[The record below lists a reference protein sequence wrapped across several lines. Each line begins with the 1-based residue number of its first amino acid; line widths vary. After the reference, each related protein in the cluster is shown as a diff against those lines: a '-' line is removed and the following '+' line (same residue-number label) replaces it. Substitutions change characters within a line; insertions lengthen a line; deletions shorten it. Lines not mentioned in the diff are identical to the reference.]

1 MVIAPANK
9 INKKNLRELAWRR
22 GYQGVTGVAKAIGKS
37 RTTVH
42 RAVRWPDQYAP
53 TIEKLKEVLL

>member
-1 MVIAPANK
+1 MVIAPVEK
-9 INKKNLRELAWRR
+9 INKKNLRRLAWQR
-22 GYQGVTGVAKAIGKS
+22 GFHGVAGVAQAIGRS

-53 TIEKLKEVLL
+53 TMEKLKEVLL